1 MEPEGFRTLLASSG
15 EEALDIVRGIGVH
28 LVLLDMHMPTLTGLE
43 TLQLARQI
51 NALLPAILMTG
62 DSSQSLMRQ
71 AIQAHVYSVIP
82 KPVAKN
88 VVLYTVVRCAGTLL
102 RHPAAAGLRTDP
114 RGFPLKEHRGMKVVP
129 LNDKIVVKRLEAEDK
144 TAGGILLPDTAKEK
158 PRQGKVVSLGEGKRL
173 ENGKR
178 AAFQVREGDRVLFSS
193 YAGNEVTVG
202 TEELLIMTEDDI
214 LAVVE

>member
-1 MEPEGFRTLLASSG
+1 MNATKESKERQDFSILITDDDDRCREALRDIMEPEGFRTLLASSG

-88 VVLYTVVRCAGTLL
+88 VVLYTVVRALEHCYGIQRRGT
-102 RHPAAAGLRTDP
+102 
-114 RGFPLKEHRGMKVVP
+114 
-129 LNDKIVVKRLEAEDK
+129 AEDK
-144 TAGGILLPDTAKEK
+144 E
-158 PRQGKVVSLGEGKRL
+158 VSP
-173 ENGKR
+173 
-178 AAFQVREGDRVLFSS
+178 
-193 YAGNEVTVG
+193 
-202 TEELLIMTEDDI
+202 
-214 LAVVE
+214 